1 LFYLK
6 GGTVAK
12 IVEELQSGYD
22 DLVQQREKLLLEI
35 ARVSEDLA
43 KARGV
48 VLSEVD
54 AFARARALSLRLSEL
69 AKERDALTLQ
79 IERVR
84 VQPQQAQA

>member
-1 LFYLK
+1 
-6 GGTVAK
+6 VAK
-12 IVEELQSGYD
+12 TVEELQRGYD
-22 DLVQQREKLLLEI
+22 NLVQQREKLLPEI

-54 AFARARALSLRLSEL
+54 AFARTRVLSLRLSEL
-69 AKERDALTLQ
+69 TKERDALTLQ

-84 VQPQQAQA
+84 VLPQQAQA

>member
-12 IVEELQSGYD
+12 TVQELRGEYD
-22 DLVQQREKLLLEI
+22 NLVGQREKLLPEI
-35 ARVSEDLA
+35 VSVSGDLA

-54 AFARARALSLRLSEL
+54 AFARARTLSLRLSEL
-69 AKERDALTLQ
+69 EKERDALALQ
-79 IERVR
+79 IEQVR